1 MQNSSRG
8 IKKVPSSSEGVG
20 DYAIK
25 KTHQL
30 QMAKYKLKDK
40 KNQTE
45 LKSTL
50 FSQGVEDYAIKMTQV
65 PSSDIRKTALATED
79 QEMFTQSMIGQLK
92 EQFLNMMAQLANAK
106 RVLDTDLMWVCLL
119 GCRLWR
125 SLKGCHPTVK

>member
-30 QMAKYKLKDK
+30 QMAKNKLKDK
-40 KNQTE
+40 KNQKE

-65 PSSDIRKTALATED
+65 PSSDIQNSGKLRHGPQFAL
-79 QEMFTQSMIGQLK
+79 IC
-92 EQFLNMMAQLANAK
+92 
-106 RVLDTDLMWVCLL
+106 CLQ
-119 GCRLWR
+119 
-125 SLKGCHPTVK
+125 K